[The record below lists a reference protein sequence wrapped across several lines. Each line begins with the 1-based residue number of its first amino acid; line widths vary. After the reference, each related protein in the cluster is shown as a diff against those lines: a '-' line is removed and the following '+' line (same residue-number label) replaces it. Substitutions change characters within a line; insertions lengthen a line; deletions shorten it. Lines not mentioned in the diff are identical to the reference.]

1 MPKTKICIADKMAKF
16 SRSFFKKIVIK
27 VFYTINPCYDKC
39 TSKPLRNF
47 RLNVYLSFIFRWSG
61 FQPILYWKNTKRQQT
76 ILAHCLKLKLLY
88 SEDNK
93 HLLNKEW
100 KQISQIFLDTKKK
113 GTLTLSEHQK
123 ETITV
128 SDNLIITEKYIS
140 AFINIIFEMD
150 DVTGESFKLKLI
162 TYVILP
168 KTKFSIADKMP
179 ICSRS
184 LKEIV
189 FACHLFLGDRDF
201 NLF

>member
-1 MPKTKICIADKMAKF
+1 M
-16 SRSFFKKIVIK
+16 
-27 VFYTINPCYDKC
+27 
-39 TSKPLRNF
+39 
-47 RLNVYLSFIFRWSG
+47 
-61 FQPILYWKNTKRQQT
+61 
-76 ILAHCLKLKLLY
+76 
-88 SEDNK
+88 
-93 HLLNKEW
+93 
-100 KQISQIFLDTKKK
+100 
-113 GTLTLSEHQK
+113 SEHQK

-179 ICSRS
+179 IFSRS

-189 FACHLFLGDRDF
+189 FACHLFLGDWDF